1 MFTFYGESIIP
12 KHFLVQ
18 FELDVKKKQA
28 LLVSGR
34 NSNQGPPEGHT
45 ENMVGAK

>member
-1 MFTFYGESIIP
+1 
-12 KHFLVQ
+12 
-18 FELDVKKKQA
+18 

-45 ENMVGAK
+45 ENMVGAKWEHI